1 MAVLV
6 SLATHRAFSQE
17 VAPETLG
24 DLTLE
29 QLVAVQLVSA
39 PSKRPQHA
47 KEAPAVVT
55 IVSAD
60 EIRRQGYR
68 TLGDVLRALPGF
80 YVTYDRTSSYLGVRG
95 FGLPGDYNTRILFL
109 LNGVRTNDNIYDAFA
124 VAREFVLSPDLIER
138 VEVSRGPGASIYGNS
153 AFFAVVNVI
162 TKRGRE
168 VDGLQLSAAAG
179 SFGTYEGEATFG
191 RRLAS
196 GLEIVASGAFLDSA
210 GQTLS
215 YPEFAATDQG
225 VVRSADGEQAVKAF
239 AALGFGGFSLQAAYI
254 NRRKDV
260 PTAPFGSIFGD
271 PRANTRASGLLVSA
285 DYQAAIGSRLT
296 LTTRLMLSGLDLH
309 SEYPF
314 QTGPAQTAVYENV
327 ASGRWWGAEA
337 TGTLRAGRHTLLGG
351 GDFQQSSRQDQYDR
365 FLGSPNLQSDI
376 HGQDQRIGL
385 YAQDDVKLGENVL
398 LSLGARYDH
407 YQDLGDQL
415 NPRLALIVSPNAA
428 TTVKL
433 LYGRAYRAPNE
444 YEEHYYPATSGDL
457 KAETI
462 DTLEAAVER
471 AIGPNARII
480 GSVYSSE
487 IRQLITLDATADG
500 VLFFRNTDRVSS
512 VGGELALEMRARRGA
527 AGRLSYSLQRTR
539 NESGALSPN
548 SPRHMLKANASVPVF
563 GKRLWAG
570 ADAQYMSCRMT
581 RAGAETGGFVLANV
595 AVLARRLPGGFEA
608 TLGLYNL
615 FDTRYADPASAAY
628 VQAVIPQDGRNVRLH
643 FTRRF

>member
-1 MAVLV
+1 
-6 SLATHRAFSQE
+6 
-17 VAPETLG
+17 
-24 DLTLE
+24 
-29 QLVAVQLVSA
+29 
-39 PSKRPQHA
+39 
-47 KEAPAVVT
+47 
-55 IVSAD
+55 
-60 EIRRQGYR
+60 
-68 TLGDVLRALPGF
+68 
-80 YVTYDRTSSYLGVRG
+80 
-95 FGLPGDYNTRILFL
+95 
-109 LNGVRTNDNIYDAFA
+109 
-124 VAREFVLSPDLIER
+124 
-138 VEVSRGPGASIYGNS
+138 
-153 AFFAVVNVI
+153 
-162 TKRGRE
+162 
-168 VDGLQLSAAAG
+168 
-179 SFGTYEGEATFG
+179 
-191 RRLAS
+191 
-196 GLEIVASGAFLDSA
+196 
-210 GQTLS
+210 
-215 YPEFAATDQG
+215 
-225 VVRSADGEQAVKAF
+225 
-239 AALGFGGFSLQAAYI
+239 
-254 NRRKDV
+254 
-260 PTAPFGSIFGD
+260 
-271 PRANTRASGLLVSA
+271 
-285 DYQAAIGSRLT
+285 
-296 LTTRLMLSGLDLH
+296 
-309 SEYPF
+309 
-314 QTGPAQTAVYENV
+314 
-327 ASGRWWGAEA
+327 
-337 TGTLRAGRHTLLGG
+337 
-351 GDFQQSSRQDQYDR
+351 
-365 FLGSPNLQSDI
+365 
-376 HGQDQRIGL
+376 
-385 YAQDDVKLGENVL
+385 
-398 LSLGARYDH
+398 
-407 YQDLGDQL
+407 
-415 NPRLALIVSPNAA
+415 
-428 TTVKL
+428 VKL